1 MRLLSVL
8 CALVLVVGIATT
20 ASAEVQ
26 NIKVSGDL
34 TVHSIWREN
43 YDLDKDATTVSV
55 ANNAQNY
62 FMSIAELQVDAD
74 LTDNVATCVRILNQR
89 DWDDAAIGGADGS
102 LDVILDLAYVQLK
115 EILYSPLTLKIG
127 RQDLWFGEGFIVGAK
142 NRDPDAAIA
151 CEELTAVESFDAI
164 RATLDYDPWLI
175 DLIYSKI
182 EENVIQ
188 GMTPIGT
195 NDDADLW
202 GANVGYTFDS
212 YNGEAEGYFF
222 SIIDR
227 TDRFNGGTSN
237 EIDTV
242 GVRGSF
248 DPFEDLTLAGEVA
261 YQFGD
266 YSNAANIA
274 RDRSAMALD
283 IHGEYRFP
291 TARWTPKIGA
301 EYVYLS
307 GETDDAAADTGNW
320 DGWHPVFT
328 DKSFTAIRQLHN
340 LYYTTAHQTTDAN
353 VNYEI
358 NPAMDSGVTNAHQIL
373 ISGSVYP
380 TENISLDAVFAHFW
394 YDENPVAG
402 SPDDE
407 IGDEIDLTLVYDY
420 TEDVVFSLLAAWFIP
435 GQYFPSG
442 QDDIATNLIASMAVS
457 F

>member
-34 TVHSIWREN
+34 AVHSIWRSD
-43 YDLDKDATTVSV
+43 YDLDSNATTLAVG
-55 ANNAQNY
+55 NNSQNY

-89 DWDDAAIGGADGS
+89 DWDDANIGHSDSS

-115 EILYSPLTLKIG
+115 EILYSPLTLTIG
-127 RQDLWFGEGFIVGAK
+127 RQDLWFGEGLIVGAK
-142 NRDPDAAIA
+142 PRDPDASIA
-151 CEELTAVESFDAI
+151 AEELTAINSFDAI
-164 RATLDYDPWLI
+164 RATLDYDPWVI
-175 DLIYSKI
+175 DLLYSKI
-182 EENVIQ
+182 EENVNQ
-188 GMTPIGT
+188 TATPIGT
-195 NDDADLW
+195 NDDVDLW
-202 GANVGYTFDS
+202 GANVGYIFDS
-212 YNGEAEGYFF
+212 YNGEAEGYIF
-222 SIIDR
+222 SVIDR
-227 TDRFNGGTSN
+227 SDGFQGAPSN

-242 GVRGSF
+242 GIRGSF
-248 DPFEDLTLAGEVA
+248 DPFEEMTLAGEVA
-261 YQFGD
+261 YQFGN
-266 YSNAANIA
+266 YSNAATIA

-307 GETDDAAADTGNW
+307 GETDDEADATGNW

-328 DKSFTAIRQLHN
+328 GKGFTAIRQFQN
-340 LYYTTAHQTTDAN
+340 IWYTTAHQTTDAN

-358 NPAMDSGVTNAHQIL
+358 SPAMDAGMTNVHQIL
-373 ISGSVYP
+373 LSGSMYP

-407 IGDEIDLTLVYDY
+407 IGDEIDLTLTYDY

-435 GQYFPSG
+435 GEYFPSG
-442 QDDIATNLIASMAVS
+442 QDDIATNVVASMAVS

>member
-34 TVHSIWREN
+34 TIHSIWRAN
-43 YDLDKDATTVSV
+43 YDLDENSTETNNS
-55 ANNAQNY
+55 ANNSQNY

-89 DWDDAAIGGADGS
+89 DWDDANIGYEDSS
-102 LDVILDLAYVQLK
+102 LDIILDLAYVQLK

-142 NRDPDAAIA
+142 PRDPDGAIA
-151 CEELTAVESFDAI
+151 ANELTAINSFDAI
-164 RATLDYDPWLI
+164 RATLDYDPWVI
-175 DLIYSKI
+175 DLLYSKI
-182 EENVIQ
+182 EENINQTAV
-188 GMTPIGT
+188 PIGM
-195 NDDADLW
+195 NDDVDLW

-227 TDRFNGGTSN
+227 SDRFNGGTAN

-242 GVRGSF
+242 GIRGSF
-248 DPFEDLTLAGEVA
+248 DPFDEMTLAGEVA

-266 YSNAANIA
+266 YSNANNIS

-291 TARWTPKIGA
+291 TARWTPKVGA

-307 GETDDAAADTGNW
+307 GETDDESDATGNW
-320 DGWHPVFT
+320 DGWHPVYT
-328 DKSFTAIRQLHN
+328 AKSFTAIRQLQN
-340 LYYTTAHQTTDAN
+340 IWYTTQHQTSDAN

-358 NPAMDSGVTNAHQIL
+358 SPPMDAGMTNVHQVL
-373 ISGSVYP
+373 LNGSIYP

-402 SPDDE
+402 GDDD
-407 IGDEIDLTLVYDY
+407 IGDEIDLTLTYDY

-435 GQYFPSG
+435 GEYFPSG
-442 QDDIATNLIASMAVS
+442 MDDVATNLIASMAVS